1 MTYQNLLYRRDGAI
15 LTITINRPEVRNAL
29 NSATILELQQ
39 AFAAGRTDPDVRVI
53 VLTGAGQAF
62 CAGADLQTFRSSASA
77 VAPPA
82 DRRHRAE
89 LLLGL
94 RDLGKPTVARVNGH
108 ALAAG
113 FGLVA
118 ACDLAIAATSAQ
130 FGMPEVNVGIWPMM
144 IMPIVFRN
152 LPRKAAMELMLTGK
166 RIGAEEAER
175 VGLINHAVPADQ
187 LDITVTNLAREL
199 ADKSPLGMR
208 LGLEAFNLMA
218 DMSYEAAMT
227 LLAGQL
233 ALLSLS
239 EDAREGVEAFFANRK
254 PRFTG
259 R

>member
-1 MTYQNLLYRRDGAI
+1 MAYQNLLYRRDGAI

-29 NSATILELQQ
+29 NAATILELQQ
-39 AFAAGRTDPDVRVI
+39 AFAAARTDPDVRVI
-53 VLTGAGQAF
+53 ILTGAGQAF
-62 CAGADLQTFRSSASA
+62 CAGADLQTFRPSASA
-77 VAPPA
+77 VAPHG
-82 DRRHRAE
+82 DGRHLAE

-94 RDLGKPTVARVNGH
+94 RDLGKPTVARVNGP

-118 ACDLAIAATSAQ
+118 ACDLAIAVKSAQ

-166 RIGAEEAER
+166 RIRAEEAER

-187 LDITVTNLAREL
+187 LDITVTELAREL
-199 ADKSPLGMR
+199 AEKSPLGMR

-227 LLAGQL
+227 HLAGQL
-233 ALLSLS
+233 ALLTLS
-239 EDAREGVEAFFANRK
+239 EDAREGVEAFFAKRK